1 MKSITFLRNSWLIAA
16 CLFGAQ
22 FALPQL
28 TTLSAQSLAP
38 QSHASNRGRHP
49 NILFVIMDDVGIDQ
63 LKSFNPSAL
72 QITPVMNTLSQQGV
86 SFNNCWMMPECS
98 PSRACMCRD

>member
-22 FALPQL
+22 FLLPQL
-28 TTLSAQSLAP
+28 TTLSAQSVAA
-38 QSHASNRGRHP
+38 HAQPSNRGRHP

-63 LKSFNPSAL
+63 LHCCPVKIFLTTISAL
-72 QITPVMNTLSQQGV
+72 
-86 SFNNCWMMPECS
+86 
-98 PSRACMCRD
+98 